1 MLRNEVVLL
10 QRKTLEFCHLTFA
23 GLADIF
29 NLKNELNL
37 HIKYRNIILYEIF
50 KTTACWKRKSAT
62 PKSLYLRCSSVSKHS
77 SSLS

>member
-37 HIKYRNIILYEIF
+37 HIKYRNIILHEIF
-50 KTTACWKRKSAT
+50 KTTAC
-62 PKSLYLRCSSVSKHS
+62 
-77 SSLS
+77 